1 LLCGAAAIL
10 AAPASAQPCPGPGHG
25 LLLVH
30 GGGGAREIYVN
41 MGLELCGGPA
51 ARVLVVG
58 EAGGEVDLASSE
70 ERLRLLGRW
79 QAAGATN
86 ARILDLDDPPGAIAA
101 IAEADYIFFAGGDQ
115 EALVDWMN
123 RFPDVLAA
131 IRQRHAEGALIGGAS
146 AGAAAMSA
154 RMIAGGDSASLTSIR
169 SGGTALVPG
178 LAFWPEVITDQHF
191 IRRQRFARLIS
202 AVLDNPGLPGVA
214 IDEETAVLVSPSDFK
229 VLGNGVVTVFDAR
242 RARVQMAEPGRNQ
255 SATGINMSVLRA
267 GDRFVWRDGP
277 GAD

>member
-1 LLCGAAAIL
+1 MLCALMALAAAPL
-10 AAPASAQPCPGPGHG
+10 RAEPWPGPGHG

-30 GGGGAREIYVN
+30 GGGGSREIYVD
-41 MGLELCGGPA
+41 MGLELCGGPST
-51 ARVLVVG
+51 RVVVVG

-79 QAAGATN
+79 QAAGAVN
-86 ARILDLDDPPGAIAA
+86 ARILDLDDPPGAIAT
-101 IAEADYIFFAGGDQ
+101 IAAADYIFFAGGDQ

-131 IRQRHAEGALIGGAS
+131 IRRRHQEGALVGGTS

-154 RMIAGGDSASLTSIR
+154 RMIAGGDSASLTTIR
-169 SGGTALVPG
+169 GGGTALVPG

-191 IRRQRFARLIS
+191 VRRQRFARLIA
-202 AVLDNPGLPGVA
+202 AVLDNPSLPGVA
-214 IDEETAVLVSPSDFK
+214 IDEETAILVSPSDFK
-229 VLGNGVVTVFDAR
+229 VFGNGTVTVIDAR
-242 RARVQMAEPGRNQ
+242 RAQVQAAEPGRNH
-255 SATGINMSVLRA
+255 SATGIAMSVLRA
-267 GDRFVWRDGP
+267 GDRFVWRAEP